1 LCESRSAFQ
10 SGPPIARLGF
20 SGTGTDGRLSEAFNR
35 WNRQRRQPM
44 ADDPKLVPDGKTVID
59 GMAGD
64 SLDPRTHVVP
74 TQAGLPG
81 RTSDVL
87 DTETREPP
95 RPSDAETE
103 TPDTASAADVLEII
117 EGTGEDNLTN
127 ETVAEK
133 AMERGSKR

>member
-1 LCESRSAFQ
+1 
-10 SGPPIARLGF
+10 
-20 SGTGTDGRLSEAFNR
+20 
-35 WNRQRRQPM
+35 M
-44 ADDPKLVPDGKTVID
+44 ANDAKLIPDGKTVID

-64 SLDPRTHVVP
+64 SLDPGTHIVP
-74 TQAGLPG
+74 TQAGFPG
-81 RTSDVL
+81 RTSDML
-87 DTETREPP
+87 DTDGRAPP
-95 RPSDAETE
+95 GPSNAETE